1 MRNRAA
7 SLLGRRPSRT
17 AILAPF
23 VSIVAFVLAGCG
35 GSPAYLYRPAGAEGE
50 RRPVAA
56 ASQVNGYPAVRYG
69 LGSSGQE
76 LGEMLLTSFGIT
88 EIDVDGRRA
97 PALHLRVVARNVA
110 SRGQFWVD
118 TRTFRLDLPS
128 GERDLPAIA
137 SAARPELPM
146 VGVPAREQRAIDLFY
161 PLPVAVEDAEDVPA
175 FVVRWEL
182 RTWRGATQFA
192 TRFERRRAEPPRA
205 RWVAWGGY
213 WWFDPRWGGRVRT
226 AAR

>member
-1 MRNRAA
+1 
-7 SLLGRRPSRT
+7 
-17 AILAPF
+17 
-23 VSIVAFVLAGCG
+23 LAGCG
-35 GSPAYLYRPAGAEGE
+35 GSPAYLYRPAVADEE
-50 RRPVAA
+50 RPARPVAA
-56 ASQVNGYPAVRYG
+56 ASVVNGYPAARYA
-69 LGSSGQE
+69 LGSSGQ
-76 LGEMLLTSFGIT
+76 GVVGDVSLTSFGLT
-88 EIDVDGRRA
+88 EIEVDGRRA
-97 PALHLRVVARNVA
+97 PALHVRVVARNVA
-110 SRGQFWVD
+110 QRGQFWVD
-118 TRTFRLDLPS
+118 TRAFRLDLPT

-137 SAARPELPM
+137 SAAQPELPM

-182 RTWRGATQFA
+182 RTWRGSTQFA
-192 TRFERRRAEPPRA
+192 TAFERSRAEPPRT